1 MESPWTIS
9 RISST
14 FSWFDSFS
22 SIHDVIISCAR
33 RSLSYPL
40 YRHWSLV
47 TAVVEDTKRIFSLGR
62 RQLLRC
68 LLELHALCRE
78 NDPWFL
84 LNDLYLTDYCV
95 WIQKASRKKLSSLAR
110 SLEQVQISKG
120 DLSWQLEELELAACL
135 VQKEEEKT
143 DSVENICD
151 TRETESDDESSESG
165 DDDDTSDDGDSDS
178 DDEVDVG
185 NKDDDYVDDLDERNE
200 EKNSAT
206 IVEREIS
213 EAGPLLNKEIK
224 KDSN

>member
-1 MESPWTIS
+1 M
-9 RISST
+9 
-14 FSWFDSFS
+14 
-22 SIHDVIISCAR
+22 
-33 RSLSYPL
+33 
-40 YRHWSLV
+40 
-47 TAVVEDTKRIFSLGR
+47 
-62 RQLLRC
+62 
-68 LLELHALCRE
+68 
-78 NDPWFL
+78 
-84 LNDLYLTDYCV
+84 
-95 WIQKASRKKLSSLAR
+95 
-110 SLEQVQISKG
+110 
-120 DLSWQLEELELAACL
+120 SWQLEELELAACL

-165 DDDDTSDDGDSDS
+165 DDDDTSDDGDGDS